1 VPKKKKIQLPPA
13 NFGHKNRILV
23 FSAPRENLNPL
34 LGNHVT
40 GPDGKCEICEKLKK
54 LKKPKK

>member
-1 VPKKKKIQLPPA
+1 MA
-13 NFGHKNRILV
+13 NKGRIV
-23 FSAPRENLNPL
+23 FSAPRKNLNPL

>member
-1 VPKKKKIQLPPA
+1 MA
-13 NFGHKNRILV
+13 NKGRIV
-23 FSAPRENLNPL
+23 FSAPRKNLNPL

-40 GPDGKCEICEKLKK
+40 GPDEKCEICEKLKK